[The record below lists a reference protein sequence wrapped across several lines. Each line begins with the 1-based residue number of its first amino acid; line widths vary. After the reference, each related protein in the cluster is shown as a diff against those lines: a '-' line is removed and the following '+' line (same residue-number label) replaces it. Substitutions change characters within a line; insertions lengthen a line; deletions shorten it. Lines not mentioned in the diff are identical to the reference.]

1 MLNLDRITTLLL
13 AAVNIHLPTCKYL
26 SRIPLPHETHTI
38 LSPSHLISTRNS
50 TLDSNPKEHHQHGY
64 LQPQLLIQRFLRQ
77 GSRPPN
83 LRAVTINLA
92 RGHRHPTQRYSYP
105 RTSSRF
111 PRATLDH
118 KAWPSRG
125 PSAPYREQVD
135 DQQRQRPAHLRSVVV
150 HLLLRARERL
160 HRFQRG
166 QDSRVPA
173 GAGREERQ
181 KHLDPHLDL
190 DSDQ

>member
-1 MLNLDRITTLLL
+1 MLNLDRITALLV
-13 AAVNIHLPTCKYL
+13 AAVNIYLPTCKYS

-38 LSPSHLISTRNS
+38 LSPSHLNTQF
-50 TLDSNPKEHHQHGY
+50 NPR
-64 LQPQLLIQRFLRQ
+64 LQPQRTPSTWLSSASALHPKVPQREP
-77 GSRPPN
+77 PPN

-118 KAWPSRG
+118 KACPSRG